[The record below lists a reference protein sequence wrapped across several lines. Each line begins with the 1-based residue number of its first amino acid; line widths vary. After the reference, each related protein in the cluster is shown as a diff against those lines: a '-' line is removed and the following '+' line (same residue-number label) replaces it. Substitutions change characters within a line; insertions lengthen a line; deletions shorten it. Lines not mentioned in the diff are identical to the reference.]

1 MPATQIK
8 NGEWFYNRGDIRE
21 ISQSAQGSNRGSQ
34 RLSCW
39 HTRRDGVMWSV
50 CLGSIL
56 QAKNEGRGKRKIW
69 ESP

>member
-21 ISQSAQGSNRGSQ
+21 ISQSAQGSNRVSQ

-39 HTRRDGVMWSV
+39 HTGRDGAVWNV
-50 CLGSIL
+50 CLDSIF
-56 QAKNEGRGKRKIW
+56 QAKTDGRGKR
-69 ESP
+69 